1 MVAKTIGTIVSF
13 AWETTPGVRP
23 VSGYQKWCDCTSHP
37 DLNPAREQIETTTL
51 CQTNNKTYEDGLRDY
66 GDLGFGANLTMS
78 TMDLFIGENGY
89 VTIYPSKNNDGLR
102 LWVCIDIKG
111 INKSYYIPVKP
122 QDFGLPEGEAG
133 SNKYELT
140 VYFSAVGDAGW
151 YDDPIYADVTTH
163 FVTFDGYV
171 VSGVNIDVLK
181 SDRVIRSIVTS
192 GVSTSVELP
201 VGSYVVIARKENN
214 ASQIKDITVSDTN
227 ITVSFTEFV
236 EQ

>member
-13 AWETTPGVRP
+13 AWETTAGQRP
-23 VSGYQKWCDCTSHP
+23 TSGYKIWCDCTSHP

-66 GDLGFGANLTMS
+66 GDLGFGANLTMD

-89 VTIYPSKNNDGLR
+89 VTLYPSKNNDGLR

-140 VYFSAVGDAGW
+140 VNFSAVGDAGW
-151 YDDPIYADVTTH
+151 YDDPIYSDTITH
-163 FVTFDGYV
+163 FVTFEGYV
-171 VSGVNIDVLK
+171 SEGVNIDVLN
-181 SDRVIRSIVTS
+181 SDRVIRSLVTS
-192 GVSTSVELP
+192 NTTVSIELP
-201 VGSYVVIARKENN
+201 VGNYTVIARKQGNS
-214 ASQIKDITVSDTN
+214 SQVKDIVVADSN
-227 ITVSFTEFV
+227 ITVTLSEFIA
-236 EQ
+236 

>member
-13 AWETTPGVRP
+13 AWENVAGQRP
-23 VSGYQKWCDCTSHP
+23 TSGYKKWCDCTGHP

-66 GDLGFGANLTMS
+66 GELGFGANLTNE
-78 TMDLFIGENGY
+78 TMDLFIGEQGY
-89 VTIYPSKNNDGLR
+89 VTMYPSKNNDGLR

-140 VYFSAVGDAGW
+140 VNFSAVGDAGW
-151 YDDPIYADVTTH
+151 YDDPIYAEETTRY
-163 FVTFDGYV
+163 VTFDGYV
-171 VSGVNIDVLK
+171 VSGVSIDVIK
-181 SDRVIRSIVTS
+181 NDRVIRSLTS
-192 GVSTSVELP
+192 TKETTVVEMP
-201 VGSYVVIARKENN
+201 VGNYVAIARKNGN
-214 ASQIKDITVSDTN
+214 TSQIKDVIVGDENVTVTFSA
-227 ITVSFTEFV
+227 FTA
-236 EQ
+236 